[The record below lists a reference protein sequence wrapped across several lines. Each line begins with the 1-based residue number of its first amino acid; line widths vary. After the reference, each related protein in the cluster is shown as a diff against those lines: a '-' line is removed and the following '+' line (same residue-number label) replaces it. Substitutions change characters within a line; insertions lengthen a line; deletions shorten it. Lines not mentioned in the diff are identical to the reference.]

1 MREAPSKTNSE
12 QTVIYTRA
20 RKARVEA
27 APSASRI
34 GRAYERFLELPV
46 LLVLLVLWV
55 AGVAMLSSV
64 VLVAYAVISALMRIW

>member
-1 MREAPSKTNSE
+1 VREAPSTTKSE
-12 QTVIYTRA
+12 QAVIHARA
-20 RKARVEA
+20 RKAGVEA
-27 APSASRI
+27 APSSSRI